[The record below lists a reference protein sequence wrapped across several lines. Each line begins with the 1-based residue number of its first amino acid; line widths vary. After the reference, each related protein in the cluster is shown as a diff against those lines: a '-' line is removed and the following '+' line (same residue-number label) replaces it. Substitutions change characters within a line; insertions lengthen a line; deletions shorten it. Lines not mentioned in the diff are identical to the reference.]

1 MRWIIKVVCCKN
13 FNLAEDI
20 NLKQEY
26 EIHSS
31 SRGQV
36 TLSLMSLI
44 YQKLKL
50 IIVWEEETK
59 EVCERYKSFA

>member
-1 MRWIIKVVCCKN
+1 MRWIIEVVCCKN

-20 NLKQEY
+20 NLKQEH

-31 SRGQV
+31 SGGQV